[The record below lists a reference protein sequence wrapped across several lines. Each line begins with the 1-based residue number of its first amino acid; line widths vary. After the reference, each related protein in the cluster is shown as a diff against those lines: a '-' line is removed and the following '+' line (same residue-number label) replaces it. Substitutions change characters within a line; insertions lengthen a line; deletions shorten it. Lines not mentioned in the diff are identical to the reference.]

1 MKTLEELEKRIAAI
15 EARNRRVEKE
25 KSWERSWTRRITITV
40 LTYIVVCTFLLV
52 IKNDHPFL
60 NALIPAGAFLLST
73 LALKGIRN
81 IHIR

>member
-1 MKTLEELEKRIAAI
+1 MKSLEERVAAI
-15 EARNRRVEKE
+15 EARNRRVTKE
-25 KSWERSWTRRITITV
+25 KAWERSWTRRIALAV
-40 LTYIVVCTFLLV
+40 LTYIVVCTFLFV

-81 IHIR
+81 FHIR